1 MENNFKEMNM
11 YQKLF
16 YLQQN
21 VAMEKDK
28 EGKNYIY
35 RTLDDMLKYLKPV
48 FSLLRLFVVFS
59 DGEIDN
65 NIKRMCLT
73 FTNIDNP
80 SEIYTIT
87 DSCVI
92 DINPRIMSHPQS
104 SNSTDTFLQ
113 KRMLEHVLLL
123 TTEPDPDANDWK
135 GEMDKLEN
143 KTQTLFNILNNAE
156 KGKIGTKEELL
167 KAATA
172 FKNFSGYTDI
182 LKVSD
187 KVVDNL
193 LKKISDE
200 QIARLMAIAANKNVT
215 DEQLKAFIGKV
226 WGKLSKKDLN
236 CLEYNILCGYLD
248 KKEEVGK

>member
-35 RTLDDMLKYLKPV
+35 RNLDDMLKYLKPI
-48 FSLLRLFVVFS
+48 FNLLRLFVVFP
-59 DGEIDN
+59 DGEINN

-92 DINPRIMSHPQS
+92 DMNPRIMSYPQS

-113 KRMLEHVLLL
+113 KRILEHVLLL
-123 TTEPDPDANDWK
+123 TTEPDPDGIDWK
-135 GEMDKLEN
+135 DKMDKLDN
-143 KTQTLFNILNNAE
+143 KSQILYNILNCAE

-187 KVVDNL
+187 NVVDNL
-193 LKKISDE
+193 LKKISNE
-200 QIARLMAIAANKNVT
+200 QIVRLMAIAGTKNIA
-215 DEQLKAFIGKV
+215 DSQIKIFIHKI
-226 WGKLSKKDLN
+226 WGKFSKKDLN
-236 CLEYNILCGYLD
+236 YLEYSILCGYLD
-248 KKEEVGK
+248 KKKEVKK